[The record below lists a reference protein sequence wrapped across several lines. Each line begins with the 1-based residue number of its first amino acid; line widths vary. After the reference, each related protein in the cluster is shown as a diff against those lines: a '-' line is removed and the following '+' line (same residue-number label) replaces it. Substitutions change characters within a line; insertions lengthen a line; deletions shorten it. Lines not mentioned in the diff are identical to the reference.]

1 MARRKAAAAAPAAPA
16 TPPLEG
22 RVLAISGKFDNSKH
36 THASLEQL
44 VKSLGG
50 SVTKSVTKTTT
61 HVVCTEDDYN
71 NNTAKVA
78 AGKAKDLPLVSPEWI
93 FESEKQNK
101 TIDPQE
107 HVWGSDSAD
116 PSDSQANGKKRPL
129 MVSKSDDDEE
139 PQAKKTKTAKGA
151 KGSKAANGKAKADS
165 DPESEAQP
173 ETKEESQVAEGQFIK
188 KKNVAI
194 PVDEHCPLSSSYQ
207 VHIDPDSG
215 LIYDA
220 SLNQTNASHNNNKF
234 YRIQVLVEPKSKSYK
249 TWTRWGRVGE
259 TGQSALLG
267 NGTVADALK
276 NFEKKFKDKSG
287 LAWDNR
293 GDNPKP
299 GKYAFVERSYNP
311 DSDDEDDADDDADG
325 KGVKKEEGDEIKIA
339 DCTLQPEVKS
349 LMELIFNQQYFQAT
363 MTALNYDANKLPLG
377 KLSKTTITRGFQQLK
392 DLAALIDDSTIAR
405 DKYGMTM
412 ADATEMLSNMYYS
425 IIPHAFGRNRP
436 PIIRDNALL
445 KKEIELLE
453 SLSDM
458 KDAAEIMKVDRKATD
473 NVHPLDKQFQSLGLN
488 EMTPLDPT
496 STEFQ
501 YLSGY
506 LNGTKG
512 DTHNHSYKVQ
522 DIFRIE
528 RQGEDIRFNEYA
540 ENSKIGANRRLLWH
554 GSRATNFGGIL
565 SQGLRI
571 APPEAPVSGYMFGK
585 GIYLADMA
593 SKSANYCCS
602 YISGGQ
608 ALLLLCEAKLGDPM
622 QQLTNSRYDAGNTA
636 KKGGMESTWGMG
648 MTAPPKWMDAG
659 VVHESLKG
667 IQMPDIT
674 EKPCDTNVDGA
685 YLQYNEFICY
695 DVAQVK
701 LRYLLRVQM

>member
-1 MARRKAAAAAPAAPA
+1 MPRRKAAPADPAAPA
-16 TPPLEG
+16 VPPLDG
-22 RVLAISGKFDNSKH
+22 CVIAISGKFDTSKH
-36 THASLEQL
+36 TQASLEQL
-44 VKSLGG
+44 IKSLGG
-50 SVTKSVTKTTT
+50 SVTKTVAKTTT
-61 HVVCTEDDYN
+61 HVVCSEVDYN
-71 NNTAKVA
+71 NNMAKVA
-78 AGKAKDLPLVSPEWI
+78 AGKAKDLPLVSPAWI
-93 FESEKQNK
+93 FEAEKENK
-101 TIDPQE
+101 TIDPQT
-107 HVWGSDSAD
+107 HVWGSDKSAG
-116 PSDSQANGKKRPL
+116 PQTNGKKRPIML
-129 MVSKSDDDEE
+129 SKSDDDEE
-139 PQAKKTKTAKGA
+139 PEAKKAKTTGSKAAKGA
-151 KGSKAANGKAKADS
+151 KGKAKAADPE
-165 DPESEAQP
+165 PESEV
-173 ETKEESQVAEGQFIK
+173 KEESQVAEGQFIK
-188 KKNVAI
+188 KKDFTI
-194 PVDEHCPLSSSYQ
+194 PVDEHCPL
-207 VHIDPDSG
+207 VHTVVYIDPDSG

-220 SLNQTNASHNNNKF
+220 SLNQTNASNNNNKF
-234 YRIQVLVEPKSKSYK
+234 YRVQVVFDAKANQYK

-259 TGQSALLG
+259 TGQSAILG
-267 NGTVADALK
+267 NGTAADAIK

-299 GKYAFVERSYNP
+299 GKYAFVERSYNS
-311 DSDDEDDADDDADG
+311 DSEDEDDADKTDDGAA
-325 KGVKKEEGDEIKIA
+325 VKKEDDEEVKIA
-339 DCTLQPEVKS
+339 DCTLEPQVKS

-392 DLAALIDDSTIAR
+392 DLAALMDDASLAASKWNTTVAN
-405 DKYGMTM
+405 
-412 ADATEMLSNMYYS
+412 ATEMLSNMYYS

-458 KDAAEIMKVDRKATD
+458 KDAADIMKIDRKSTD

-488 EMTPLDPT
+488 EMTVLDPE

-501 YLSGY
+501 YLSDY
-506 LNGTKG
+506 LHGSKG
-512 DTHNHSYKVQ
+512 ESHGHTYKVQ

-528 RQGEDIRFNEYA
+528 RQGERIRFDDYVEK
-540 ENSKIGANRRLLWH
+540 SKIGANRRLLWH

-585 GIYLADMA
+585 GIYLADMS

-622 QQLTNSRYDAGNTA
+622 QQLTNASYNADTSA
-636 KKGGMESTWGMG
+636 KSQGMESTWGMG
-648 MTAPPKWMDAG
+648 LTAPPKWKDAG
-659 VVHESLKG
+659 EVHESLEG
-667 IQMPDIT
+667 IQIPDISA
-674 EKPCDTNVDGA
+674 KPCATNVDGA
-685 YLQYNEFICY
+685 YLMYNEYICY

>member
-1 MARRKAAAAAPAAPA
+1 MPRRKAAAPAAPA
-16 TPPLEG
+16 VPPLDG
-22 RVLAISGKFDNSKH
+22 CVIAISGKFDNSKH

-44 VKSLGG
+44 IKSLGG

-61 HVVCTEDDYN
+61 HVVCSEDDYN
-71 NNTAKVA
+71 NDSAKVA
-78 AGKAKDLPLVSPEWI
+78 AGKAKDLPLVSPDWI
-93 FESEKQNK
+93 FEAEKENK
-101 TIDPQE
+101 TIDPQT
-107 HVWGSDSAD
+107 HVWGSDKPA
-116 PSDSQANGKKRPL
+116 DSQTNGKKRPI
-129 MVSKSDDDEE
+129 MVSKSDEDEE
-139 PQAKKTKTAKGA
+139 PETKKAKTNGSKAKGA
-151 KGSKAANGKAKADS
+151 KSKAKAADP
-165 DPESEAQP
+165 DPEPEA
-173 ETKEESQVAEGQFIK
+173 KEEKQVAEGQFIK
-188 KKNVAI
+188 KKDAAI
-194 PVDEHCPLSSSYQ
+194 PVDEHCPLVYNQ
-207 VHIDPDSG
+207 VHIDPDTG

-220 SLNQTNASHNNNKF
+220 SLNQTNASNNNNKF
-234 YRIQVLVEPKSKSYK
+234 YRIQVLYDAKTKVYK

-259 TGQSALLG
+259 IGQSAILG
-267 NGTVADALK
+267 NGAVADAIK

-311 DSDDEDDADDDADG
+311 DSEDEDDADDKVVA
-325 KGVKKEEGDEIKIA
+325 KKEDEEEVKIA
-339 DCTLQPEVKS
+339 ECTLQLEVKS

-377 KLSKTTITRGFQQLK
+377 KLSKATITRGFQQLK
-392 DLAALIDDSTIAR
+392 DLAALMDDATLAASKWNTTVAN
-405 DKYGMTM
+405 
-412 ADATEMLSNMYYS
+412 ATEMLSNMYYS

-436 PIIRDNALL
+436 PIIRDNASL

-458 KDAAEIMKVDRKATD
+458 KDAADIMKIDRKSTD
-473 NVHPLDKQFQSLGLN
+473 NIHPLDKQFQSLGLN
-488 EMTPLDPT
+488 EMTVLEHD
-496 STEFQ
+496 SSEFQ
-501 YLSGY
+501 YLSDY
-506 LNGTKG
+506 LHGSKG
-512 DTHNHSYKVQ
+512 ESHGLDYKVQ
-522 DIFRIE
+522 EIFRIE
-528 RQGEDIRFNEYA
+528 RQGENMRFDEYA
-540 ENSKIGANRRLLWH
+540 EKSTIGANRRLLWH

-585 GIYLADMA
+585 GIYLADMS

-622 QQLTNSRYDAGNTA
+622 QQLTNASYDAGSTA

-674 EKPCDTNVDGA
+674 EKPCATNVDGA
-685 YLQYNEFICY
+685 YLMYNEFICY

-701 LRYLLRVQM
+701 LRYLFRVQM

>member
-107 HVWGSDSAD
+107 HVWGAD
-116 PSDSQANGKKRPL
+116 PSDPQANGKKRPL

-165 DPESEAQP
+165 DPDSEAQA

-194 PVDEHCPLSSSYQ
+194 PVDEHCPLNSSYQ

-234 YRIQVLVEPKSKSYK
+234 YRIQASLVLVEPKSKSYK

-325 KGVKKEEGDEIKIA
+325 KGVKKEEEDEIKIA

-392 DLAALIDDSTIAR
+392 DLAALIDDRTIAQS
-405 DKYGMTM
+405 KYGMTLEN
-412 ADATEMLSNMYYS
+412 ATEMLSNMYYS

-436 PIIRDNALL
+436 PIIRQNVLL

-496 STEFQ
+496 SAEFQ

-512 DTHNHSYKVQ
+512 ETHHHSYKVQ

-674 EKPCDTNVDGA
+674 EKPCNTNVDGA